1 MLAGPTCDTG
11 VAVAVTTLLAFA
23 ISAAATAA
31 REGDCADD
39 GNVADI
45 RDDVDAED
53 DEDADGKPD
62 RCAVV
67 VVDCGVTG
75 LLLLLACC

>member
-53 DEDADGKPD
+53 DEDADGRPV

-67 VVDCGVTG
+67 AVVDCGVTG
-75 LLLLLACC
+75 LLLLACC